1 MVPNFQCTRARRRR
15 GRDTEY
21 EPGATRDSVQPR
33 SPTDNA
39 PGKAPRRARP
49 ALRSTQVN
57 IKEYVVQHGVEKA
70 IADVATHGVMWLLGQ
85 LAPGRGECLRLV
97 AQGKTAFNEA
107 TVMLSNGYVRR
118 DFPVR
123 ERLADLLAREDEV
136 ADGCVVEGE
145 DFRWQWLAVTD
156 GAYRWRLRTYEG
168 PEAEE
173 ALVEERAERAR
184 EGQTPMDESE
194 EDRYFVDTLRSET
207 FKQWRHLLAEDAQW
221 PHAVEP
227 E

>member
-1 MVPNFQCTRARRRR
+1 M
-15 GRDTEY
+15 DM
-21 EPGATRDSVQPR
+21 
-33 SPTDNA
+33 
-39 PGKAPRRARP
+39 
-49 ALRSTQVN
+49 
-57 IKEYVVQHGVEKA
+57 KEYVADRGVDQA
-70 IADVATHGVMWLLGQ
+70 IADVATLGVMGLLARLG
-85 LAPGRGECLRLV
+85 PGRGECLRLV
-97 AQGKTAFNEA
+97 AQSKTAFNEA
-107 TVMLSNGYVRR
+107 TVMLSNGHVRR

-136 ADGCVVEGE
+136 ADSCVVEGE

-194 EDRYFVDTLRSET
+194 EDRYFVDTLRTET
-207 FKQWRHLLAEDAQW
+207 FEQWRHLLAEDAQW